1 MYLAISQKR
10 KIILKNS
17 SEETARFYFFP
28 GKVNVTFDILR
39 HLQNMLC
46 DLEANHVF
54 EENQWTSWKSLDMG
68 RGARVSTRVT
78 HLPREWLPSW
88 SGGIGKIWQLA
99 TEAIFISS
107 THQHVACVK
116 TPLPPGFFPEG
127 RGGLYT
133 GYPLAGLQPISFGIR
148 IDIHR
153 SKGSWHSRNSTKLG

>member
-10 KIILKNS
+10 KIILKKS

-107 THQHVACVK
+107 THQHVAYVK

-127 RGGLYT
+127 RGG
-133 GYPLAGLQPISFGIR
+133 SV
-148 IDIHR
+148 HR
-153 SKGSWHSRNSTKLG
+153 LPTRGASTYFLWH